1 MGYKMCFGSLFKGKQ
16 KLNRNSTQSYEDEVF
31 VMEEKST
38 DEQCR
43 VKYTSSQ
50 SADKLISEVSHSKY
64 GDLE

>member
-1 MGYKMCFGSLFKGKQ
+1 MCFGSLFKGKQ

-43 VKYTSSQ
+43 VKYTNSQ